1 MGEVLSEQQRAFL
14 EASHGAV
21 MATVDDLGRP
31 HAVPV
36 LRALVD
42 GELWSSGTDLR
53 VRTRHLEARPYA
65 TLTVLTSGFWGGWLT
80 VGGRVEIRRDA
91 RVEDNLRLY
100 RVATGHEPDDLAEYR
115 AAMVSERRLVYVL
128 TPSGS
133 TRRRAEEDCWHG

>member
-36 LRALVD
+36 PCALVD

-65 TLTVLTSGFWGGWLT
+65 TLTVLTSGFWGGWRT
-80 VGGRVEIRRDA
+80 VGGRAEVRRDA
-91 RVEDNLRLY
+91 RVEDNLRPY
-100 RVATGHEPDDLAEYR
+100 RGATGHDPDDLAEYR
-115 AAMVSERRLVYVL
+115 AATGPERRLVSVL

-133 TRRRAEEDCWHG
+133 TRRRAEEGCWHG

>member
-21 MATVDDLGRP
+21 MATVDDQGRP

-36 LRALVD
+36 LCALVD

-65 TLTVLTSGFWGGWLT
+65 TLTVLTSGFWGEWLT

-91 RVEDNLRLY
+91 RVGTTCGCTGWSPATTPTTSRSTAP
-100 RVATGHEPDDLAEYR
+100 RWSPSVAWSTCSP
-115 AAMVSERRLVYVL
+115 
-128 TPSGS
+128 PSGS